1 MALWSPRNTSS
12 VSLCNARSTLV
23 SPYPHEALCEERGG
37 ILFLTGVDQDGDGL
51 IAESEASA
59 SATACNGASGDTALT
74 EAEPADA
81 LTCPTGGFLF
91 KSGLDTNHDGTLT
104 DTEVT
109 FTQPICNGFDGLNAL
124 ISSQSEETIESCPD
138 AGPGAFLRS
147 GTDLNQDG
155 LLSEDEVE
163 STVAICDGLPG
174 RDGLD
179 TLVLTSPL
187 PADDPACPPLSQP
200 GLLIQ
205 SGLDLNANGNLDED
219 EVSNQSVVCG
229 GVNGLN
235 TSLTMTRSPEAC
247 DGLGGFIIES
257 YVDLNGDGVLDPEE
271 LDESETVCDG
281 APGETALVNLG
292 EPLIEDCP
300 AGGTTIESGL
310 DSNADGILT
319 QEEVQ
324 SSRILCNGIDGLN
337 ALLNQITVEPNIECP
352 SGGVDIQS
360 GQDLNFD
367 GLLNEEE
374 VTQNTLICVPV
385 PPKQPLIELTELLPS
400 DDPLCPSGGIR
411 VESGLDEDEDG
422 VLSPEEV
429 SQVQKLCN
437 GMDGVSTQIETVT
450 LEPGDPNCPNGG
462 TTLTV
467 WQDLDFDSI
476 RTEEETESVQT
487 ICSGI
492 DGIDGLS
499 TFTQLTT
506 LAPDESC
513 PAGGVLIEAGLDE
526 DQDGLLIPEEIIS
539 SQVVCNGVDAP
550 YTQWLSEPY
559 APDETC
565 PEGGIKMVAWQD
577 VNDDAI
583 YDPGLD
589 LSVHESI
596 LCHGAPG
603 EAGFDALIRAIEI
616 APGSPECAAGGIQ
629 LDGGRDLNRNGSL
642 KRMRSR

>member
-1 MALWSPRNTSS
+1 M
-12 VSLCNARSTLV
+12 
-23 SPYPHEALCEERGG
+23 
-37 ILFLTGVDQDGDGL
+37 
-51 IAESEASA
+51 
-59 SATACNGASGDTALT
+59 
-74 EAEPADA
+74 
-81 LTCPTGGFLF
+81 
-91 KSGLDTNHDGTLT
+91 
-104 DTEVT
+104 
-109 FTQPICNGFDGLNAL
+109 TQ
-124 ISSQSEETIESCPD
+124 
-138 AGPGAFLRS
+138 
-147 GTDLNQDG
+147 
-155 LLSEDEVE
+155 
-163 STVAICDGLPG
+163 
-174 RDGLD
+174 
-179 TLVLTSPL
+179 
-187 PADDPACPPLSQP
+187 
-200 GLLIQ
+200 
-205 SGLDLNANGNLDED
+205 
-219 EVSNQSVVCG
+219 
-229 GVNGLN
+229 
-235 TSLTMTRSPEAC
+235 
-247 DGLGGFIIES
+247 
-257 YVDLNGDGVLDPEE
+257 
-271 LDESETVCDG
+271 
-281 APGETALVNLG
+281 
-292 EPLIEDCP
+292 
-300 AGGTTIESGL
+300 
-310 DSNADGILT
+310 
-319 QEEVQ
+319 
-324 SSRILCNGIDGLN
+324 
-337 ALLNQITVEPNIECP
+337 
-352 SGGVDIQS
+352 
-360 GQDLNFD
+360 
-367 GLLNEEE
+367 
-374 VTQNTLICVPV
+374 
-385 PPKQPLIELTELLPS
+385 
-400 DDPLCPSGGIR
+400 LCPSGGIR

-642 KRMRSR
+642 EADEITMTQLLCNAEDALPFLSQTVVLNPDPEGCPAGGTQLQLGPDNNLNGILDPEEIATETAICTAETPPETRIETVTLPGGLYLPRPFIVTRGQSETVVVEPGDHELLINTSYLESYETLVNLGFNEQGEIIVLAIPSTGPIDALRVNHYQDGGTVTQEVRPFLGLTGDDIASISAYLAPDSPELNRLYVLLTSGELRGYTLFNATPNNESLIATNQDIRAVYAGRHGVFAAGIVGSYFYDNTFTQRTLGPQLAENTEGAVLDVDFEDVNFDGYDDLLVLYSNQSLVLHSDTNIWPEGAGGLPLIQTYSLAVSLHLPVRLRLVR